1 MFTIHITDV
10 KATLWIFK
18 RLLVL
23 YLNCK
28 SFMNLVPIHFLFVF
42 LPKKWQC
49 CFFLRHLINRDE
61 KEIFVAILCMIFT
74 ERNNPDEKLHMERVC
89 ISDDGFRSFVQTG
102 NFYILSPGCLCH
114 FYMFVMNKLFYSE
127 CTRLR
132 KCFFFSALRKST
144 WQ

>member
-28 SFMNLVPIHFLFVF
+28 SFMNLVPIHL
-42 LPKKWQC
+42 KKKKNIYQKNYKWWFF
-49 CFFLRHLINRDE
+49 FFLCHLINRDE

-127 CTRLR
+127 CTRLG
-132 KCFFFSALRKST
+132 KCFFFFFSVL
-144 WQ
+144 

>member
-1 MFTIHITDV
+1 M
-10 KATLWIFK
+10 
-18 RLLVL
+18 
-23 YLNCK
+23 
-28 SFMNLVPIHFLFVF
+28 MFVF
-42 LPKKWQC
+42 
-49 CFFLRHLINRDE
+49 FLCHLINRDE

-127 CTRLR
+127 CIRLE
-132 KCFFFSALRKST
+132 KCFFFFFSALRKSM
-144 WQ
+144 